1 MNKKLYSK
9 YALEKDLKNLYLK
22 TSVKSIESLF
32 LKLAQENY
40 NDFFNWLKKHKNDIK
55 INDGRLIQV
64 LLALYELRNKHP
76 SVYNR
81 GELISFLALPANAK
95 YFEYSGYFKAFIDLL
110 NDPDIGKI
118 LTPFQDIILN
128 SNVISDVS
136 NPVPDQT
143 SLLNDLKTIF
153 SEYVRYGETDHSG
166 ETRKVLKKGKK
177 QKKIDL
183 FSYLLTNMSNDLA
196 DAALSLGSQHM
207 HDQFKAGIIL
217 KPDALGELM
226 DMKSPCHSS
235 KAEAEN
241 ILKYFFKNLEEDRH
255 VDCYEYFKI
264 SVLKY
269 SNVLDNAEILRR
281 KMKEL
286 EPSAYLRKDIKME
299 KDKKSICTKKDDLKL
314 LLPGNLSL
322 ICMVFIYFYKDIE
335 L

>member
-1 MNKKLYSK
+1 VNKKLYSK

-22 TSVKSIESLF
+22 TSVKSIENLF

-64 LLALYELRNKHP
+64 LLALNELRNKHP
-76 SVYNR
+76 SAYNR

-95 YFEYSGYFKAFIDLL
+95 YFEYSGYFKAFIDIL

-153 SEYVRYGETDHSG
+153 SEYVKYGEADHSG

-226 DMKSPCHSS
+226 DMRMPGHGTLDAS
-235 KAEAEN
+235 KD
-241 ILKYFFKNLEEDRH
+241 ILRYFYRNLEEDQH
-255 VDCYEYFKI
+255 FDCHDYFKTK
-264 SVLKY
+264 VMLY
-269 SNVLDNAEILRR
+269 SGAIEEDDLLGR
-281 KMKEL
+281 KL
-286 EPSAYLRKDIKME
+286 EFADPSQYLGHDIKMV
-299 KDKKSICTKKDDLKL
+299 KDKKSTITKEENKYLLTPESLVLICT
-314 LLPGNLSL
+314 
-322 ICMVFIYFYKDIE
+322 VFVYFYNDIG
-335 L
+335 